1 MDKKT
6 NNTTVL
12 ISKGSLFLVNNI
24 RNTLT
29 NNGYDVIDSLPEVEN
44 LQNLRKEA
52 EIFIFYLGDFV
63 EETKDAIVFLKDMI
77 IEDEKELYI
86 IGSPDEISAF
96 CKYFPKNYVTKSLER
111 PLNVK
116 DLLIALE
123 ETEVDTDKR
132 KQVLV
137 VDDDGTY
144 LRSVHDWL
152 SGKYQVVMVNSGM
165 NAITYLGTHTP
176 DLVLLDYVMPVC
188 DGPMVLEMMR
198 SDSNLADIPVI
209 FLTGKSD
216 RESVSKVLEM
226 RPAGYL
232 LKSMNPY
239 QLVKA
244 VEHFFEQQKIKP
256 QKKK

>member
-6 NNTTVL
+6 DNTLVL

-24 RNTLT
+24 RNNLVKS
-29 NNGYDVIDSLPEVEN
+29 GYTVIDSLPEVES
-44 LQNLRKEA
+44 LQDLRKEA
-52 EIFIFYLGDFV
+52 DIFIFYLGDFV
-63 EETKDAIVFLKDMI
+63 EETKEAIVFLKDMV
-77 IEDEKELYI
+77 IEDEKELYL
-86 IGSPDEISAF
+86 IGSPDEISTF
-96 CKYFPKNYVTKSLER
+96 YRYVPENYVRKALER

-116 DLLIALE
+116 DLLSALE
-123 ETEVDTDKR
+123 ETVVDADRR

-198 SDSNLADIPVI
+198 SDSNLANIPVI

-216 RESVSKVLEM
+216 RDSVNKVLEM

-244 VEHFFEQQKIKP
+244 VEHFFEQQKVKAP
-256 QKKK
+256 RKK